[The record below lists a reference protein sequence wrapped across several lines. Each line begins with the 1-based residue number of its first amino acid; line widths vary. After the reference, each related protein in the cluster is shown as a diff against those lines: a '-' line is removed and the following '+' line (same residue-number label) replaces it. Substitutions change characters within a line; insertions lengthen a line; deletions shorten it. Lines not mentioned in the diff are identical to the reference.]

1 MIRNFYL
8 LVLLLNTIL
17 PVIAQKNIPLF
28 GKIDKADL
36 LITDCDFDKGAAA
49 LKLIDWGNTYYTR
62 GNNGES
68 TFKTVFEYRTRIK
81 ILKQKGIAYADIKIP
96 YYNNDEKIISL
107 NAYTYNIDEGGNI
120 KTTAVKKSGVYY
132 KKINAAYSQ
141 AIITFPDVKI
151 GSVIEYQYKIERETM
166 GQLRDWFFQERIPV
180 KYSEYQL
187 TIPQIF
193 RFSVQPSVIDPM
205 EQKQKVIDE
214 IIAVNNGLVKTK
226 SLKSNYIMRNLQGIK
241 DEPFMGSPKDY
252 MQRLEFQLAQID
264 YGNNNITDLSFT
276 WDNVIEELMNNE
288 DFGLQLENAIDGA
301 APFIKQAKAI
311 TDTEKRMKFIYDTIR
326 KYINWDGVENIYTS
340 KAITKTWVTQ
350 NGNAADINLL
360 LIKLLNDA
368 GIKACPILFSTR
380 DNGLLNTYYPFI
392 SQFNTVMAFVYIDSK
407 NFLLDATGKVCNY
420 KLVPEKVANTKGFI
434 VAAEGGK
441 WKDFLSDKYKIIAAI
456 NGQIDTAG
464 IMKGNCLVNSSG
476 YARQKRCESWIKNT
490 FKEDYFTE
498 SNNNLRIENLI
509 INNTDADSLPL
520 EQKFKFNLQL
530 SSAGDY
536 LYFNTNLFSG
546 LDNNPFTA
554 AERFA
559 DIDFGFKQEYTIFG
573 NYTLPQ
579 GYTFDG
585 LPEDVYMTMPDTS
598 IVFNRSIQ
606 AEENL
611 LSVKIAVEFKR
622 SFYFAADYADFKEFY
637 KKMFA
642 KLSELVVIRK
652 NITLPKSN

>member
-1 MIRNFYL
+1 MKGTYYL
-8 LVLLLNTIL
+8 LLLLFYPCLSAT
-17 PVIAQKNIPLF
+17 AQKDIPAF

-36 LITDCDFDKGAAA
+36 EMADCDFDKGAVAI
-49 LKLIDWGNTYYTR
+49 KLIDWGSSYYIR
-62 GNNGES
+62 GTTGGAV
-68 TFKTVFEYRTRIK
+68 FKTVFERRIRIK
-81 ILKQKGIAYADIKIP
+81 ILKQKGLTYADVKIP
-96 YYNNDEKIISL
+96 YYSANANEKINSL
-107 NAYTYNIDEGGNI
+107 TAYTFNIDARGNI
-120 KTTAVKKSGVYY
+120 ITTPVKKASIYS
-132 KKINAAYSQ
+132 KKINNNFSEM
-141 AIITFPDVKI
+141 IIAFPEVKA
-151 GSVIEYQYKIERETM
+151 GSVIEYKYKMERETM
-166 GQLRDWFFQERIPV
+166 GQLQDWFFQERIPV

-193 RFSVQPSVIDPM
+193 RFSVQPSVIDPI

-214 IIAVNNGLVKTK
+214 IIAANNGLVKTK
-226 SLKSNYIMRNLQGIK
+226 SLKSNYIMRNLRGIK

-276 WDNVIEELMNNE
+276 WDNVIEELMSNE
-288 DFGLQLENAIDGA
+288 DFGLQLEKTIDGA

-311 TDTEKRMKFIYDTIR
+311 TDTENRMKFIYDTIC
-326 KYINWDGVENIYTS
+326 KNINWDGVEHIYAS

-392 SQFNTVMAFVYIDSK
+392 SQFNTVMAFVSFNNK

-434 VAAEGGK
+434 IADESGK
-441 WKDFLSDKYKIIAAI
+441 WKDFLSGKYKIISAI
-456 NGQIDTAG
+456 NGEIDTAG
-464 IMKGNCLVNSSG
+464 IMNGNCLVNSSG
-476 YARQKRCESWIKNT
+476 YAKQKRCESWIKNKKT

-498 SNNNLRIENLI
+498 PNNNLKIENLI
-509 INNTDADSLPL
+509 LNNTDADSLPL

-530 SSAGDY
+530 NSAGDY

-573 NYTLPQ
+573 SYTIPQ
-579 GYTFDG
+579 GYTFNG
-585 LPEDVYMTMPDTS
+585 LPEDIYMIMPDTS
-598 IVFNRSIQ
+598 IIFNRAIQ
-606 AEENL
+606 VQENL
-611 LSVKIAVEFKR
+611 LSIKITVEFKR
-622 SFYFAADYADFKEFY
+622 SFYFAADYIDFKEFY

-642 KLSELVVIRK
+642 QLNEQVVIKRK
-652 NITLPKSN
+652 NI